1 MVNEE
6 VTRQVVAISERTV
19 KLTGRNILNL
29 IRKILQKAEQDKHGL
44 QDLIKNKQ
52 K

>member
-6 VTRQVVAISERTV
+6 VTRQVVAVSERTV

-29 IRKILQKAEQDKHGL
+29 IRKILRKAEKE
-44 QDLIKNKQ
+44 KRTFS
-52 K
+52 